1 MRMKI
6 FSNLEMKISTILTA
20 GFAAMVFLIVGI
32 GAAAFWVEY
41 KMGNAVSVSYVRI
54 PMMSYMKDINS
65 ALASANAIGNM
76 LTYLDPQSEGFEEAA
91 FSYTDKLDGAEMGAD
106 ELAGLFVDEKGNSL
120 ASDKDQKLFTVFKA
134 AFQKWKNSVN
144 QHLEAL
150 PDYSAEERESK
161 IDEIGSALFD
171 AIDALAALELHSF
184 ETADQANKDGQS
196 TGKWSKRILYTV
208 CFVGLICA
216 VFLTLGITRFI
227 VKPIMHITDGVSR
240 MAGGD
245 LKIDMDE
252 SSRLKEISLL
262 MRGFSAM
269 LNTLRDQVSGLTE
282 GAGTIAAST
291 SQIST
296 TATELASTASEASI
310 SVNQITTTTEEVKQT
325 VQLSSE
331 KANQVA
337 DAAEEVARVA
347 DRGRRAT
354 EDAVS
359 GMNRIKE
366 EMEYIAESI
375 VKLSEQTQS
384 IGEIID
390 AVNDLANESNLL
402 SVNAS
407 IEAAKAG
414 EFGKGFAV
422 VAQEVKSLSDQSKQA
437 TAQVRTILNDIQNAT
452 SQAVMAT
459 ERGSKAVD
467 DGVEL
472 ASSSGHAI
480 RALSD
485 SISGSAKSAAQIA
498 ASSRQQLAG
507 IDQLSQA
514 MASIQ
519 DAAGQNVEGA
529 KRLEDATRDLDE
541 IAGALQDL
549 AVRFKV

>member
-1 MRMKI
+1 MKLKL
-6 FSNLEMKISTILTA
+6 FSNLKISWLLA
-20 GFAAMVFLIVGI
+20 GGYIAMFFLMIII
-32 GAAAFWVEY
+32 GFTAFWTTDRLSTSIDRVFIGVPIMY
-41 KMGNAVSVSYVRI
+41 D
-54 PMMSYMKDINS
+54 MSSMKSGLATAQAMETVMLS
-65 ALASANAIGNM
+65 A
-76 LTYLDPQSEGFEEAA
+76 DPQSDAFDEALGSYGAA
-91 FSYTDKLDGAEMGAD
+91 FIDANDGWKSAKDTIREYRGEALEGQEASDEQKLISTLEKHMSGWAKAGSGFTQEGATVTIDDVEAMSDFLFDSVDNLALLDSYFLEDAQKTAAIAETSRIKSKKRLIAVSAIGFLVAMFLSIVITRVIVRPLSELSRGMSRLANGKLDTKLNTASRTREM
-106 ELAGLFVDEKGNSL
+106 
-120 ASDKDQKLFTVFKA
+120 
-134 AFQKWKNSVN
+134 
-144 QHLEAL
+144 
-150 PDYSAEERESK
+150 
-161 IDEIGSALFD
+161 
-171 AIDALAALELHSF
+171 
-184 ETADQANKDGQS
+184 
-196 TGKWSKRILYTV
+196 
-208 CFVGLICA
+208 
-216 VFLTLGITRFI
+216 
-227 VKPIMHITDGVSR
+227 
-240 MAGGD
+240 
-245 LKIDMDE
+245 
-252 SSRLKEISLL
+252 SLL
-262 MRGFSAM
+262 MQGFSAM
-269 LNTLRDQVSGLTE
+269 VATLRDQVSGLSD
-282 GAGTIAAST
+282 GANTIAVST

-310 SVNQITTTTEEVKQT
+310 SVNQITTTAEEVKQT
-325 VQLSSE
+325 VQLSTE

-347 DRGRRAT
+347 DQGRKAT

-359 GMNRIKE
+359 GMSRIKE

-467 DGVEL
+467 TGVDL
-472 ASSSGHAI
+472 ASSSGNAI
-480 RALSD
+480 RALAD

-507 IDQLSQA
+507 MDQLAQA
-514 MASIQ
+514 MGSIQ
-519 DAAGQNVEGA
+519 DAAGQNVDGA
-529 KRLEDATRDLDE
+529 KRLEDATRDLSE
-541 IAGALQDL
+541 IADTLKDL
-549 AVRFKV
+549 ANRFEL